1 MNTSLSPWTR
11 LLAAARCAPTDLRDE
26 SAPYGFAARVGAL
39 AFAGRE
45 PTFSALFARLSLR
58 AVGVC
63 ALLMVAG
70 VALNFSSAL
79 NAFEPDLV
87 SNNDPVSEWID
98 ASSAS

>member
-1 MNTSLSPWTR
+1 MNTHFKPWTR
-11 LLAAARCAPTDLRDE
+11 LTAAARRAPADPRDAG
-26 SAPYGFAARVGAL
+26 APSGFATRVVAL

-45 PTFSALFARLSLR
+45 PTFSALFARFSLR

-79 NAFEPDLV
+79 NAFQPDLV
-87 SNNDPVSEWID
+87 TANDPVAEWID